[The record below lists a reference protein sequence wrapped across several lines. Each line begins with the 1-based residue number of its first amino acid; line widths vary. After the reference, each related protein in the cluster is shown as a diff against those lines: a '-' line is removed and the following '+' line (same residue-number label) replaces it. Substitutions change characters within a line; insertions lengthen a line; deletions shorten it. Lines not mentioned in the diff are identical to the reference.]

1 MNLITYLKYEKDK
14 NIRNQLQF
22 VEKTKQQLLEKN
34 QRNVILQKIDDGNTQ
49 LRLVTKKRKKGN
61 RK

>member
-1 MNLITYLKYEKDK
+1 MRSAKSLKAKGKYL
-14 NIRNQLQF
+14 Q
-22 VEKTKQQLLEKN
+22 
-34 QRNVILQKIDDGNTQ
+34 NVILQKIDDGNTQ